1 MQRSSRF
8 VIVTIPCQNMEEIC
22 VLTLITMKDKFYVT
36 KQTTKVCSE
45 NVLLTANII
54 LFKWRNNISRKD
66 HFQILLSESGI
77 TDCKLISGEF
87 ISTQEQ
93 YMGRTN
99 TAFECAREVKVIAP
113 DADGMTWTLNSMEC
127 WAKYGS
133 SNSTI
138 DTNGCSYCQSC
149 VFGIVFFLYTYQI

>member
-1 MQRSSRF
+1 MCYLQ
-8 VIVTIPCQNMEEIC
+8 P
-22 VLTLITMKDKFYVT
+22 
-36 KQTTKVCSE
+36 
-45 NVLLTANII
+45 I
-54 LFKWRNNISRKD
+54 LSYFKWRNNISRKD

-149 VFGIVFFLYTYQI
+149 VFGIVFLHISNIKLNNETLKRCILFNVTK